1 MGKLQQGS
9 VLPVRNYPKT
19 ETKDVP
25 FTEPEKYML
34 VAIDHLRRSMRRL
47 AMQVDDRTR
56 PVDEYQ
62 TQSTDSPIGLTT
74 IETQPQF
81 DQIAERIESILVVG
95 PPNTAFTLQIGD
107 RFLTMTTD
115 AIGKALLAPVSML
128 LQRNDRRVIT
138 SAVAGNWFLEL
149 MGWADERY

>member
-1 MGKLQQGS
+1 MGKLQHGS
-9 VLPVRNYPKT
+9 VLPVRNAPQV

-25 FTEPEKYML
+25 FSEPEKYIL
-34 VAIDHLRRSMRRL
+34 VALNRFRESLHRL

-56 PVDEYQ
+56 PVDEYA

-74 IETQPQF
+74 IEALPQF

-95 PPNTAFTLQIGD
+95 PTNTAFTLQVGD
-107 RFLTMTTD
+107 RFLTMSTD
-115 AIGKALLAPVSML
+115 ATGKAVIAPVSML

-138 SAVAGNWFLEL
+138 SAVAGNWFFEL

>member
-1 MGKLQQGS
+1 MGKLQHGS
-9 VLPVRNYPKT
+9 VLPVRNAPQV

-25 FTEPEKYML
+25 FSEPEKYIL
-34 VAIDHLRRSMRRL
+34 VALNKFRESLRRL

-62 TQSTDSPIGLTT
+62 TESTESPLGLTT
-74 IETQPQF
+74 IEVLPQF
-81 DQIAERIESILVVG
+81 DQIAERIESILVTG
-95 PPNTAFTLQIGD
+95 PPNTAFTLQVGD
-107 RFLTMTTD
+107 RYLTMTTD

-138 SAVAGNWFLEL
+138 SATSGNWFFEL

>member
-1 MGKLQQGS
+1 MGKLQHGS
-9 VLPVRNYPKT
+9 VLPVRNAPQV

-25 FTEPEKYML
+25 FSEPEKYML

-56 PVDEYQ
+56 PVDEYA

-74 IETQPQF
+74 IEALPQF
-81 DQIAERIESILVVG
+81 DQIAERIESVLVVG
-95 PPNTAFTLQIGD
+95 PTNTAFTLQIGD
-107 RFLTMTTD
+107 RFLTMSTD
-115 AIGKALLAPVSML
+115 ATGKAVLAPVSML

-138 SAVAGNWFLEL
+138 SAVAGNWFFEL